1 MRRLA
6 VFCLGVIVAGL
17 AGGLASLAVSE
28 FLRLMVQR
36 RIGRRSTGPD
46 MMDVASRL
54 LVAVGGGLPLIPA
67 LQRAGGTHPE
77 IRAVLRR
84 WRRLGAAAALA
95 SASGSP
101 GALLRRLSE
110 AVSSGAAPGPAI
122 RGFIDSERVRRQA
135 ERMDRARRLP
145 VRLMIPMT
153 LLVLP
158 GFVLMV
164 YGPAFIGMVVDLVG
178 PLSS

>member
-1 MRRLA
+1 VVVVRRLA
-6 VFCLGVIVAGL
+6 TFCLGVVVGGVV
-17 AGGLASLAVSE
+17 GGLVALGMGELAT
-28 FLRLMVQR
+28 R
-36 RIGRRSTGPD
+36 RPGPLSVEPD
-46 MMDVASRL
+46 VMDVASRL

-67 LQRAGGTHPE
+67 LERAGGAHPE
-77 IRAVLRR
+77 VRAVLRR

-101 GALLRRLSE
+101 GPLLRRLAE

-135 ERMDRARRLP
+135 ARMDRARRLP

-164 YGPAFIGMVVDLVG
+164 YGPAFIGLVADLVG
-178 PLSS
+178 PLGP